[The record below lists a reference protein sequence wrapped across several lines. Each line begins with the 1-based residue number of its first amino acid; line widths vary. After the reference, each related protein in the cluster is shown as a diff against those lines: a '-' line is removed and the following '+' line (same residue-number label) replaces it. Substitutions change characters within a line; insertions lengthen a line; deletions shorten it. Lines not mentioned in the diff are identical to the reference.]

1 MNQRNYRNVVFISLS
16 QFGIAFSFNFVMVF
30 LPFFIHDASSYSSQ
44 ETLIWIGLI
53 MGAPSFVAAFAST
66 FWGSLTSRLSPKL
79 LFMRGLLSHAVI
91 ILLMGFVSSLPGLL
105 ALRLVQGMLGGI
117 STVGLVIVSSSSSR
131 EWASRDIGLFQNA
144 MTLGQLI
151 GPPIGA
157 LAATTLGYKGA
168 FISASA
174 LVFVTLAFCFF
185 YVKEFPHE
193 SRDAT
198 VFIRHPVSKK
208 TLIGWGLCFT
218 ATVQLMFLPSV
229 LPNVFRGFHMEE
241 SMALKSAGLVVMLY
255 TATAMAG
262 TFLLCR
268 LAVRVKNHTLI
279 LTAGIL
285 GTVLQFLLALSPG
298 FMSFVAVRM
307 LQTAMM
313 AAVMPLVFS
322 SFASDLDG
330 RVIGFLNSSRFAG
343 NALGPVIATSVLA
356 FSGLN
361 WLYLSVGGMA
371 LVALIGYAFPVRLAE
386 K

>member
-1 MNQRNYRNVVFISLS
+1 
-16 QFGIAFSFNFVMVF
+16 
-30 LPFFIHDASSYSSQ
+30 
-44 ETLIWIGLI
+44 
-53 MGAPSFVAAFAST
+53 
-66 FWGSLTSRLSPKL
+66 
-79 LFMRGLLSHAVI
+79 
-91 ILLMGFVSSLPGLL
+91 
-105 ALRLVQGMLGGI
+105 
-117 STVGLVIVSSSSSR
+117 
-131 EWASRDIGLFQNA
+131 
-144 MTLGQLI
+144 
-151 GPPIGA
+151 
-157 LAATTLGYKGA
+157 
-168 FISASA
+168 
-174 LVFVTLAFCFF
+174 VTLAFCFF